1 VPHDP
6 LTVDEASLCLRD
18 LLKGLAQAIQEF
30 HQNGFAHQDIRLENV
45 CFNQQYEPVLIDL
58 DRSRD
63 ITLRAILYG
72 KSCMYVTKM
81 TPAQI
86 DWMQLGWLA
95 AWILHCEGDYH

>member
-45 CFNQQYEPVLIDL
+45 CFNEQYEPVLIDL

-63 ITLRAILYG
+63 ITLRTILYG